1 MNIKFDNG
9 SEIKSIHTNNNI
21 RGERSHFYTC
31 NCYDI
36 ETDTWIIKTID
47 MREPI
52 ERFIPEWCFM
62 QGDDTNGI

>member
-1 MNIKFDNG
+1 M
-9 SEIKSIHTNNNI
+9 
-21 RGERSHFYTC
+21 
-31 NCYDI
+31 